1 MPDRRPHDGPV
12 ARVWAAVVGE
22 LLRGKPP
29 RVPLDRQNRVH
40 AVERHDLGIVDAP
53 KVRIR
58 DVDATASV
66 GRDLV
71 QWLGQA
77 QVQRGRVD
85 EAVGEL
91 LAGVVARR
99 PHDLEQEDGAA
110 QRVRRVLEL
119 LADGLRLA
127 GHDVQRRDVRP
138 LLPLASVVGRG
149 ADAAG
154 VGAHRLVRLD

>member
-71 QWLGQA
+71 PLPP
-77 QVQRGRVD
+77 
-85 EAVGEL
+85 VGESC
-91 LAGVVARR
+91 GMNMST
-99 PHDLEQEDGAA
+99 
-110 QRVRRVLEL
+110 RVLR
-119 LADGLRLA
+119 AKTSPRK
-127 GHDVQRRDVRP
+127 
-138 LLPLASVVGRG
+138 
-149 ADAAG
+149 
-154 VGAHRLVRLD
+154 